1 MTDLSSDCSFRKGNT
16 SVAKKKSSNVL
27 SENKSALSFLS
38 PDELCIL
45 YDAFFFKTKTRK
57 DVLAFESFIKNMPTA
72 FNECP
77 YPLFHSFADGM
88 YTREIH
94 IKAGDLVVGEIH
106 KSEYFINVL
115 KGRLWV
121 VSEFGAK
128 EIIAPCQF
136 KAKAGVKHIVFTI
149 EDTVWS
155 DTHKTDKTTVKE
167 AEADIFVS
175 SYDDFD
181 ACKKI
186 HEVLGLDES
195 DEALLY
201 YEHIDDLIDQPEDY
215 IEIKTSTIDGLGV
228 FTQKDLRVGDRV
240 TARISNNRTPVGRY
254 TNHADIP
261 NSIAMI
267 EGGIAFYSI
276 VMDIKKDSELTVNY
290 GDVRVK
296 SKMLDRYMSCQGL

>member
-1 MTDLSSDCSFRKGNT
+1 MNDLSSDVFFRKGSD
-16 SVAKKKSSNVL
+16 SVAEKKNSNASSE
-27 SENKSALSFLS
+27 SKSAFSFLS
-38 PDELCIL
+38 PEELCIL

-57 DVLAFESFIKNMPTA
+57 DVLAFELFIKNMPTA
-72 FNECP
+72 FHECP

-94 IKAGDLVVGEIH
+94 INAGDLVVGEIH

-136 KAKAGVKHIVFTI
+136 KAKAGVKHIVFAI

-155 DTHKTDKTTVKE
+155 DTHKTDKTTVKG
-167 AEADIFVS
+167 AEDDIFAS

-186 HEVLGLDES
+186 HEVLGIDKT
-195 DEALLY
+195 DEALLNY
-201 YEHIDDLIDQPEDY
+201 KKTDDLIDQPESHIK
-215 IEIKTSTIDGLGV
+215 IEASTIDGLGA
-228 FTQKDLRVGDRV
+228 FTQKNLVVGDRI
-240 TARISNNRTPVGRY
+240 TARVGSNRTPAGRY
-254 TNHADIP
+254 TNHADTP
-261 NSIAMI
+261 NSMAII
-267 EGGIAFYSI
+267 EGDTAFYSI
-276 VMDIKKDSELTVNY
+276 IMSIKKNTEVTVNY
-290 GDVRVK
+290 SDVRAK
-296 SKMLDRYMSCQGL
+296 SKILDRYISCQDG